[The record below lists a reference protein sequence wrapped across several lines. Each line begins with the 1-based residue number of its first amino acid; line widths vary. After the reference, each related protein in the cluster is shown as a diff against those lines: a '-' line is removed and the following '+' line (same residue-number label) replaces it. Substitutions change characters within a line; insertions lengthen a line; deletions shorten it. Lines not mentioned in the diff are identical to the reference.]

1 MLTKKITYTDYDG
14 IERTETFYFNLS
26 KAELAEMQL
35 VHPGGYAEYLQRIVD
50 AKDQEKVVEAFKTLI
65 LDAYGEKSDDGKRFR
80 KSKELS
86 ENFSQTEAYSEL
98 FMELITNPDAG
109 SAFVNGIMPAS
120 LLEESQKADLENR
133 TRKRIEES
141 KQDSAS

>member
-26 KAELAEMQL
+26 KAEIAEMQL
-35 VHPGGYAEYLQRIVD
+35 IHPGGYAEYLQRIVD

-65 LDAYGEKSDDGKRFR
+65 LNAYGEKSDDGKRFR

-86 ENFSQTEAYSEL
+86 EEFSQTEAYSEL
-98 FMELITNPDAG
+98 FMELITEPDAG
-109 SAFVNGIMPAS
+109 SAFVNGIMPPS
-120 LLEESQKADLENR
+120 LIEDAKKAELE
-133 TRKRIEES
+133 TRMKERIEEAKERS
-141 KQDSAS
+141 E